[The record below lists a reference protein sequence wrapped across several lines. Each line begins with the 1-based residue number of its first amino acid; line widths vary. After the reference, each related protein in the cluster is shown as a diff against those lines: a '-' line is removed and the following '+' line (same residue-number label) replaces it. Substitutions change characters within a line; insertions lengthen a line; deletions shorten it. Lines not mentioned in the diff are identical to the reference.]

1 MQINAGGC
9 ESPTANDFHQTNFPL
24 NLLTP
29 GEDRFASLGVIM
41 RKFAVLL
48 AATLMVSVPLT
59 MTVTTDVYAAAK
71 KGKKHR
77 HHRAA
82 PKAAPAETGVQPPF
96 HAMWR
101 AVDDLG
107 RTLLAGGKR

>member
-1 MQINAGGC
+1 
-9 ESPTANDFHQTNFPL
+9 
-24 NLLTP
+24 
-29 GEDRFASLGVIM
+29 M

-59 MTVTTDVYAAAK
+59 MTVTTDVYAASK

>member
-1 MQINAGGC
+1 
-9 ESPTANDFHQTNFPL
+9 
-24 NLLTP
+24 
-29 GEDRFASLGVIM
+29 M

-59 MTVTTDVYAAAK
+59 MTVATDVYAASKKAK
-71 KGKKHR
+71 KHKRAK
-77 HHRAA
+77 AA
-82 PKAAPAETGVQPPF
+82 PKAAPEAAGPQPPF

-107 RTLLAGGKR
+107 RQLATGGKK

>member
-1 MQINAGGC
+1 
-9 ESPTANDFHQTNFPL
+9 
-24 NLLTP
+24 
-29 GEDRFASLGVIM
+29 M
-41 RKFAVLL
+41 RKLAVLL

-71 KGKKHR
+71 KAKKSKK
-77 HHRAA
+77 AA
-82 PKAAPAETGVQPPF
+82 KAAPAAPKETGPQPPF

-107 RTLLAGGKR
+107 RQLATGGKK

>member
-9 ESPTANDFHQTNFPL
+9 EPPTANDFHQTNFPL

-59 MTVTTDVYAAAK
+59 MTVTTDVYAASK

-82 PKAAPAETGVQPPF
+82 PKAAPAEAGVKPPF
-96 HAMWR
+96 HDMWR